1 VILLKRSQFFSVGVR
16 ARNFCAIFGLCTK
29 NHLPVVASKKKLP
42 LLKMKNEK
50 RKQKRGKNNLQKKI
64 SRLPCKKEYF
74 FSQKRTSHH
83 RGINR
88 EEKRTRNNNIK
99 KRKE

>member
-1 VILLKRSQFFSVGVR
+1 MILLKRSQFFSVVGVR

-29 NHLPVVASKKKLP
+29 NHLPVASKKKLP
-42 LLKMKNEK
+42 LLIKMKNEK
-50 RKQKRGKNNLQKKI
+50 RKQRGKNNLQKNFATA
-64 SRLPCKKEYF
+64 KKEYF